1 MKIILENNEKENLF
15 FSCLADGGLAI
26 LERNDI
32 ILTYSDSS
40 YEKAV
45 KSFKEKYGEKELT
58 HEGVLLEMMKIGY
71 ALNFKDYEED
81 KYNVVLNYEDIL
93 NAFDKVDTKVLLR
106 MFDEFY
112 DGYDAFNLLQC
123 ILYGELI
130 F

>member
-1 MKIILENNEKENLF
+1 MKIILENNEKDNLF
-15 FSCLADGGLAI
+15 FSCLADGGLVM
-26 LERNDI
+26 LEENGI
-32 ILTYSDSS
+32 ILTFSDSS
-40 YEKAV
+40 YKKAV
-45 KSFKEKYGEKELT
+45 KSFKEKYGEKEIT

-71 ALNFKDYEED
+71 GLNFED
-81 KYNVVLNYEDIL
+81 DADEYNVVLNYDDML
-93 NAFDKVDTKVLLR
+93 NAFDKVDTRVLLR

>member
-1 MKIILENNEKENLF
+1 MKIILENNEKDNLF
-15 FSCLADGGLAI
+15 FLCLADGLAM
-26 LERNDI
+26 LEGNDI

-40 YEKAV
+40 YKKAV
-45 KSFKEKYGEKELT
+45 KSFTEKYGEKEIT

-81 KYNVVLNYEDIL
+81 KYNVVLNYEDML

-106 MFDEFY
+106 MFDEFH

>member
-1 MKIILENNEKENLF
+1 MKIILENDEKDNLF
-15 FSCLADGGLAI
+15 FLCLADGLAL
-26 LERNDI
+26 LEGNNI

-40 YEKAV
+40 YKEAV
-45 KSFKEKYGEKELT
+45 KSFKEKYGEKEIT

-71 ALNFKDYEED
+71 GLNFKDYEGE
-81 KYNVVLNYEDIL
+81 YSVVLNYEDML

-123 ILYGELI
+123 ILYRELI

>member
-1 MKIILENNEKENLF
+1 MKIILENDEKDNLF
-15 FSCLADGGLAI
+15 FLCLADGLAL
-26 LERNDI
+26 LEGNNI

-40 YEKAV
+40 YKKAV
-45 KSFKEKYGEKELT
+45 KSFKEKYGEKEIT

-71 ALNFKDYEED
+71 GLNFKDYEGE
-81 KYNVVLNYEDIL
+81 YSVVLNYEDML

>member
-1 MKIILENNEKENLF
+1 MKIILENDEKDNLF
-15 FSCLADGGLAI
+15 FLCLSDGLAMLYDNGI
-26 LERNDI
+26 
-32 ILTYSDSS
+32 TFTFSDSS
-40 YEKAV
+40 YKKAL

-71 ALNFKDYEED
+71 SLNFKDNEED
-81 KYNVVLNYEDIL
+81 EYNVVLNYDDML
-93 NAFDKVDTKVLLR
+93 NAFDKVDTRVLLR

>member
-1 MKIILENNEKENLF
+1 MKIILENNEKDNLF
-15 FSCLADGGLAI
+15 FSCLADGGLVM
-26 LERNDI
+26 LEENGI
-32 ILTYSDSS
+32 ILTFSDSF
-40 YEKAV
+40 YKKAV
-45 KSFKEKYGEKELT
+45 KSFKEKYGEKEIT

-71 ALNFKDYEED
+71 GLNFED
-81 KYNVVLNYEDIL
+81 DADEYNVVLNYDDML
-93 NAFDKVDTKVLLR
+93 NAFDKVDTRVLLR

>member
-1 MKIILENNEKENLF
+1 MKIILENNEKDNLF
-15 FSCLADGGLAI
+15 FLCLADGGLAI
-26 LERNDI
+26 LKEYGI
-32 ILTYSDSS
+32 TLTYSDSS

-45 KSFKEKYGEKELT
+45 KSFKEKYGEKEIT
-58 HEGVLLEMMKIGY
+58 YEGVLLEMMKIGY
-71 ALNFKDYEED
+71 SLNFKYYEED
-81 KYNVVLNYEDIL
+81 KYNVVLNYDDML

-112 DGYDAFNLLQC
+112 HGYDAFNLLQC

>member
-1 MKIILENNEKENLF
+1 MKIILENNEKDNLF
-15 FSCLADGGLAI
+15 FLCLSDGGLVM
-26 LERNDI
+26 LEENGI

-40 YEKAV
+40 YKKAV
-45 KSFKEKYGEKELT
+45 KSFKEKYGEEELT

-71 ALNFKDYEED
+71 GLNFKDYEKDE
-81 KYNVVLNYEDIL
+81 YNVVLNYDDML
-93 NAFDKVDTKVLLR
+93 NAFDKVDTRVLLR